1 MKQSELAMIITLMLS
16 PISYAKETVTM
27 RATSA
32 VWQDDSFLLPLGTR
46 ITDYWVSEKL
56 DGIRA
61 HWNGQ
66 QLQTRTGHVIHAPQW
81 FTAGLPDDV
90 LEGEL
95 WAGRGA
101 FHLVSQTVL
110 DASPNRE
117 QWEKIRFM
125 VFDAPVYPGSFDE
138 RWRHVTTLVN
148 ASNHP
153 YINIIEQRK
162 LASIAM
168 VKNWLA
174 EIEADGGEGIM
185 LHHASQPYVAGRSDS
200 LVKIKRFEDAEAIVV
215 GYEPGKG
222 KYQGLMGALWV
233 KMDALPPF
241 KIGTGFSDADRAVP
255 PEIGSIVTIRYNGF
269 THNQIPRFARYL
281 RTRPSSTL

>member
-32 VWQDDSFLLPLGTR
+32 AWQDDSFLLPMGTT
-46 ITDYWVSEKL
+46 ITDYWISEKL

-66 QLQTRTGHVIHAPQW
+66 QLQTRTGHKINAPAW
-81 FTAGLPDDV
+81 FTENWPDEA

-95 WAGRGA
+95 WAGRDA
-101 FHLVSQTVL
+101 FHLVSRTVL
-110 DASPNRE
+110 DSSPNSE
-117 QWEKIRFM
+117 QWQKIRFM
-125 VFDAPVYPGSFDE
+125 IFDAPAHPGTFDE
-138 RWRHVTTLVN
+138 RRHHMTTLIN
-148 ASNHP
+148 QLNHP
-153 YINIIEQRK
+153 YIQIIAQRK
-162 LASIAM
+162 LSSIAM
-168 VKNWLA
+168 VKTWLS

-185 LHHASQPYVAGRSDS
+185 LHLASQPYVAGRSDS
-200 LVKIKRFEDAEAIVV
+200 LVKIKRFEDAEAVVV

-222 KYQGLMGALWV
+222 KYQGVMGALWV
-233 KMDALPPF
+233 KMDGVPPF
-241 KIGTGFSDADRAVP
+241 KIGTGFSDAERAIP
-255 PEIGSIVTIRYNGF
+255 PEIGSIITIRYNGL

-281 RTRPSSTL
+281 RPRASSTL